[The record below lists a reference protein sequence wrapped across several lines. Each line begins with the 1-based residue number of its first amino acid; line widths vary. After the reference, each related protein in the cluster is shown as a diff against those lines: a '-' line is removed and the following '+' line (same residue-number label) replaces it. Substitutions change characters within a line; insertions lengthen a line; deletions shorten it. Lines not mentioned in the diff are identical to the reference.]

1 MTPIRIRTRF
11 LLRTLAC
18 ATPVALVL
26 AASTPLVADL
36 IEGDDND
43 NPNLIGTQEDDT
55 INGHGGN
62 DVIHAHGGN
71 DTVDGGDGND
81 EIWLGDGDDI
91 SAGREGQDT
100 IHGQDGVDTIAG
112 GGGHDTIT
120 GGYGDD
126 QLYGEGGNDNING
139 GVHDDFIDGGG
150 GDDTLE
156 SGGGGGIIHGHAGN
170 DTITLTGSSWGPAHH
185 GYPAWDDPDFDFQR
199 IVAEAYGD
207 DGDDYIKSSPGIA
220 GWGGSFQY
228 IHAGVGKD
236 VVEGGN
242 GQDLLIVQGGDDIII
257 TGPYEDY
264 IAIIGNS
271 VEGYTFYDTL
281 HYLPDGSVEADEN
294 GNPIDYNNGT
304 DMLCFVRDVNPDQL
318 TMISVWLSGS
328 TKHFMEYDTGLP
340 TRDAVNLN
348 LNDHPMLK
356 NIEAYR
362 TGDGHDTLVDTDY
375 GGPDDPATAP
385 SYVGRL
391 RGEQPAVTL
400 YGHDP
405 DNMAWL
411 NLHHLFFTGA
421 GNDTITLGRGN
432 DLVDAGSGNDTIY
445 VGPDNCFIMTGP
457 GRDTVHFPADSLDGT
472 DSPNPDGGKTRI
484 SDMASGDTIV
494 LEGVQA
500 NTVTF
505 EAHTMPDNRGGG
517 LAGLDFTSVMVDGEE
532 QFVILLLNPNQLQ
545 ATAQGGNT
553 RITVRGR
560 VTDPASPV
568 GPVLEGATDR
578 ADNAGRAPEGAEN
591 LPEPGGDRDDR
602 GGRGR

>member
-1 MTPIRIRTRF
+1 MHLIRIRNRF
-11 LLRTLAC
+11 LLRTLA
-18 ATPVALVL
+18 ATAPAALVL
-26 AASTPLVADL
+26 TASAPLIADT
-36 IEGDDND
+36 INGDDND
-43 NPNLIGTQEDDT
+43 NPALIGTNDDDT
-55 INGHGGN
+55 INGMGGN
-62 DVIHAHGGN
+62 DIIHAHGGN
-71 DTVDGGDGND
+71 DTVDGGDGDD
-81 EIWLGDGDDI
+81 EIHLGDGDDV
-91 SAGREGQDT
+91 SSGREGNDD
-100 IHGQDGVDTIAG
+100 IRGQDGNDIIAG

-126 QLYGEGGNDNING
+126 SLHGEGGDDDING
-139 GVHDDFIDGGG
+139 GLHEDEIDGGG
-150 GDDTLE
+150 GNDTIE
-156 SGGGGGIIHGHAGN
+156 SGGGGGIIHGGDGN
-170 DTITLTGSSWGPAHH
+170 DTITLTGSSWGLPHL

-199 IVAEAYGD
+199 VVAEAYGD
-207 DGDDYIKSSPGIA
+207 TGNDYIKSSPGIA

-228 IHAGVGKD
+228 IHGGTGSD

-242 GQDLLIVQGGDDIII
+242 GQDLLIVQGGDDTII

-281 HYLPDGSVEADEN
+281 HYLPDGSVETGPD
-294 GNPIDYNNGT
+294 GKPIDYNDGT

-340 TRDAVNLN
+340 TREAVNLD

-362 TGDGHDTLVDTDY
+362 TGDGNDVLVDTDY
-375 GGPDDPATAP
+375 GGPDDPATNA
-385 SYVGRL
+385 SYLGRL

-432 DLVDAGSGNDTIY
+432 DLVDAGSGNDTIH

-457 GRDTVHFPADSLDGT
+457 GRDTVRFAADALNGT

-484 SDMASGDTIV
+484 SDLASGDVIV
-494 LEGVQA
+494 LEGVQQ
-500 NTVTF
+500 NQITL
-505 EAHTMPDNRGGG
+505 EEQTMPDNRGGG
-517 LAGLDFTSVMVDGEE
+517 LAGITFTSVQVDGEE
-532 QFVILLLNPNQLQ
+532 QFVILMLRPNQLQ
-545 ATAQGGNT
+545 VANQGGNVQ
-553 RITVRGR
+553 IAVRGR
-560 VTDPASPV
+560 VTDPSTPL
-568 GPVLEGATDR
+568 GPVLEGPRDR
-578 ADNAGRAPEGAEN
+578 ADNGGRAPAGAEH
-591 LPEPGGDRDDR
+591 LPDAGNDR
-602 GGRGR
+602 GGH